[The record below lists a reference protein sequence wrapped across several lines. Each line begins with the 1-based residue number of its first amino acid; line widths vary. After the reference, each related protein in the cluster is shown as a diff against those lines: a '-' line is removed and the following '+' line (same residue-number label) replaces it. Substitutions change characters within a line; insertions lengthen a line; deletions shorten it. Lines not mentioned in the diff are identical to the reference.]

1 MIRIAVYGKGGIGK
15 STTVANVAAALAE
28 MGLRVMQIGCDPKA
42 DSTILLRHGEA
53 VPAVLDLY
61 NKKKQSLQLEDMI
74 RIGYNN
80 VICVEAGGPTPGL
93 GCAGRGIIT
102 ALEKLKELGAYEVYK
117 PDVVLYDVLGDV
129 VCGGFSMPM
138 RNGYADKVFILTSGE
153 NMAIHAAANIAMAVQ
168 NFKNRGY
175 AGLGGL
181 ILNRRD
187 VPREEK
193 KVAELADDFQTAVI
207 GTLSHSS
214 QVALAE
220 EQQKTLMECYPES
233 EMAEEYR
240 ALAVQMYRICGGVL
254 KDENDAVRD
263 EYMHKCMDEHMDK
276 YIDEHMDKYTDER
289 MNEHINE
296 HINECMNGQ
305 TQEDV

>member
-28 MGLRVMQIGCDPKA
+28 MRLRVMQIGCDPKA

-296 HINECMNGQ
+296 CMNGQ

>member
-15 STTVANVAAALAE
+15 STTVSNVAAALAE

-80 VICVEAGGPTPGL
+80 VICVEAGGPTPGF

-187 VPREEK
+187 VPREEE

-263 EYMHKCMDEHMDK
+263 EYMHKCMDEHIDK

-296 HINECMNGQ
+296 CMNGQ

>member
-15 STTVANVAAALAE
+15 STTVSNVAAALAE

-193 KVAELADDFQTAVI
+193 KVVELADDFQTAVI

-263 EYMHKCMDEHMDK
+263 EYMHKCMDERMDK

-296 HINECMNGQ
+296 CMNGQ